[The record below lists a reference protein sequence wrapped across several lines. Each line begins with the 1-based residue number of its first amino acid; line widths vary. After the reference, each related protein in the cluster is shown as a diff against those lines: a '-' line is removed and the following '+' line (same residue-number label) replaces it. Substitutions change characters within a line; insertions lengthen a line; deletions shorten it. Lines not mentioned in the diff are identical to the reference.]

1 VEGRHAAILR
11 PVGRAFGAGAKI
23 ASSSENFNRGGKVPD
38 GELKRIVSRRG
49 KTLVVMLA
57 VGVAG
62 VAWAGCG
69 SSSSDESSS
78 KIQQNITEGVNEA
91 QDALENGVNEAKES
105 LKGTNAK
112 NKKQLEKAK
121 EEAMKGLEKGKEEA
135 QKGIEKGKEEAQKG
149 IEEAEKY
156 AP

>member
-1 VEGRHAAILR
+1 MPGAASNWQAAAR
-11 PVGRAFGAGAKI
+11 GAKI
-23 ASSSENFNRGGKVPD
+23 AATSVFFPTEGANVPD
-38 GELKRIVSRRG
+38 GELKRIISRRG
-49 KTLVVMLA
+49 RTIVAVLV

-62 VAWAGCG
+62 VAWTGCG
-69 SSSSDESSS
+69 SSSSEDSSS
-78 KIQQNITEGVNEA
+78 KLEQSITEGVQEA
-91 QDALENGVNEAKES
+91 EDAVEKGVNEAKES

-112 NKKQLEKAK
+112 TKKQLEKA
-121 EEAMKGLEKGKEEA
+121 EEEVKKGLEKGKEEA